1 MKFLSFILS
10 LLLFSNVAY
19 SQTAVAVPNNK
30 SFSSFQVSTQECQL
44 PKTDK
49 KTPLTPGFPR
59 SEFLIPNKG
68 VLNNLFIF
76 VDFSDY
82 QSLNFSNLQSRQFT
96 TNVAEFFTA
105 LSYGNANFKFTT
117 FPEVIRLD
125 KKWQSYG
132 IFSDGSGDSQRMI
145 QDTIKKIDSKVDFT
159 SIDIVT
165 VITPKEFKEYKN
177 KFSGAI
183 SAEFKSD
190 EKTFKSAVFMGQ
202 NPPGESMGNDWAWR
216 VNAHELGHIFGI
228 THPYLY
234 SEGAP
239 GPIWDLMG
247 NGGTSVKEFLG
258 WHRFLLDWFNEDSF
272 VCFSKQKSGNVD
284 LTLSPLSDLQPGIKF
299 SMVKLSSTTALGI
312 ESRRISKFD
321 KLNKN
326 EEGVLVYLIDVKKG
340 DDKGIITILGKK
352 RTYKDGQYLGVLTS
366 GDKLSYNGVNI
377 EILKPTKSGNPIRIK
392 F

>member
-1 MKFLSFILS
+1 MKFPALILS
-10 LLLFSNVAY
+10 LLLFSSVAY
-19 SQTAVAVPNNK
+19 SQTAVAVPNTK
-30 SFSSFQVSTQECQL
+30 SISSFQVSTQECQL

-49 KTPLTPGFPR
+49 KNPLTPGFPR

-82 QSLNFSNLQSRQFT
+82 QSLNFSTLQSQQFT
-96 TNVAEFFTA
+96 INVAEFFTA
-105 LSYGNANFKFTT
+105 LSYGKANFKFTT

-159 SIDIVT
+159 SIDLVT
-165 VITPKEFKEYKN
+165 VITPKEFKDYKN

-190 EKTFKSAVFMGQ
+190 EKIFKSAVFMGQ

-258 WHRFLLDWFNEDSF
+258 WHRFLLDWFNEDAF
-272 VCFSKQKSGNVD
+272 VCFSKQKPGNVD

-299 SMVKLSSTTALGI
+299 SMIKLNSTTALGI

-352 RTYKDGQYLGVLTS
+352 RTYKDGQYLGALTS
-366 GDKLSYNGVNI
+366 GDKLTYNGVNI

>member
-1 MKFLSFILS
+1 MKIPACMVALS
-10 LLLFSNVAY
+10 LFSYPAY
-19 SQTAVAVPNNK
+19 SQTAVAAPNTK

-49 KTPLTPGFPR
+49 KNPLTPGFPR
-59 SEFLIPNKG
+59 SEFLMSNKG
-68 VLNNLFIF
+68 EINNLLVF

-82 QSLNFSNLQSRQFT
+82 QSLNFSTSQSLQFT
-96 TNVAEFFTA
+96 TNVSEFFSR
-105 LSYGNANFKFTT
+105 LSYGKVSLKFTT
-117 FPEVIRLD
+117 YPEVVRID

-132 IFSDGSGDSQRMI
+132 IFSDGSGDSQRLI
-145 QDTIKKIDSKVDFT
+145 QDTIEKLDSKIDFNN
-159 SIDIVT
+159 IDLVT
-165 VITPKEFKEYKN
+165 VITPKEFKAYKN
-177 KFSGAI
+177 KFGGAI
-183 SAEFKSD
+183 SA
-190 EKTFKSAVFMGQ
+190 TFKSNEKNFNGAVFMGQ
-202 NPPGESMGNDWAWR
+202 NPPGDSMGNDWAWR

-258 WHRFLLDWFNEDSF
+258 WHRFLLDWFNEEAL
-272 VCFSKQKSGNVD
+272 VCFSKQKPGNVD
-284 LTLSPLSDLQPGIKF
+284 LTLSPISDSQSGIKF
-299 SMVKLSSTTALGI
+299 SMVKLNSTTALGI

-340 DDKGIITILGKK
+340 DDQGIITILGKK

-366 GDKLSYNGVNI
+366 GDKLSYSGVNI